1 MSGSIENQNVLDAVN
16 PIGGLLRP
24 KSSSGMKPLLI
35 INNPFIG
42 EIKMENTKS
51 STEKNEEYIQKL
63 APSLPK
69 FEEVKYGVYKFR
81 CVFCGDSKKNPN
93 KRSGY
98 FYIINN
104 SQNYR
109 CFKCNHRSSLKT
121 VLQELKPELYM
132 EYMQEISNRDRFGNI
147 NNQRRMDKIHK
158 YVSNLTSFDE
168 GLSYFH
174 RMKKHSNRRFKEIT
188 ERLREEGKKRREKKE
203 QRKEVIKNER

>member
-1 MSGSIENQNVLDAVN
+1 MLDAPN

-24 KSSSGMKPLLI
+24 KSSSWMNPLLI
-35 INNPFIG
+35 INNPFIRN
-42 EIKMENTKS
+42 KMEKTKS

-69 FEEVKYGVYKFR
+69 FEKVKDGVYKFR

-98 FYIINN
+98 FYLINN

-132 EYMQEISNRDRFGNI
+132 EYMQGEISNRDRFGDV

-158 YVSNLTSFDE
+158 YVSDLTSFDE
-168 GLSYFH
+168 GSSYFN
-174 RMKKHSNRRFKEIT
+174 RMKKHSSRRFKEIT
-188 ERLREEGKKRREKKE
+188 IRLREEEKKRKEKKE
-203 QRKEVIKNER
+203 QRKEMDARDEE

>member
-1 MSGSIENQNVLDAVN
+1 MLDALN
-16 PIGGLLRP
+16 QGGLLRP

-42 EIKMENTKS
+42 EIKMENRKS

-63 APSLPK
+63 APSLPR
-69 FEEVKYGVYKFR
+69 FEKVKDGVYKFR

-109 CFKCNHRSSLKT
+109 CFKCNHRSSLKN
-121 VLQELKPELYM
+121 VLRELKPELYM
-132 EYMQEISNRDRFGNI
+132 EYMQGEISNRDRFGDV
-147 NNQRRMDKIHK
+147 NNHRRMEKIHK

-168 GLSYFH
+168 GQSYFS
-174 RMKKHSNRRFKEIT
+174 RMKKHSSRRFKEIT
-188 ERLREEGKKRREKKE
+188 AKLREEDKKRREKKE
-203 QRKEVIKNER
+203 H